1 MARNKEYTAEYDALL
16 DREGKKIDNNNV
28 AARINPYLKDK
39 AEAAN
44 VDLQNELTTLRK
56 QRQESVGAGRGEI
69 NPPSAYKK
77 GGKIKH
83 YPSAVA
89 ALKAAEKRGDKEF
102 KVKFLNKK
110 ESKTMASKRG
120 DGIAMRGHTKG
131 RYL

>member
-28 AARINPYLKDK
+28 AAQINPYLKDK

-77 GGKIKH
+77 GGTVR
-83 YPSAVA
+83 S
-89 ALKAAEKRGDKEF
+89 
-102 KVKFLNKK
+102 
-110 ESKTMASKRG
+110 SASKRA
-120 DGIAMRGHTKG
+120 DGIAVKGHTRGK
-131 RYL
+131 YL